1 MAPQPAG
8 LSMTG
13 APPRS
18 ATNFGLALVAM
29 GVGMALAYAVGH
41 GETFGLGHVV
51 GYLPLI
57 PCCGI
62 IVVIG
67 VAEWL
72 WPNLRAPSNGALS
85 RMGVGRPAPRPLN
98 PARACTR
105 ILGVVATFALLAFV
119 YWLFPEYS
127 GEFYAPYWQFL
138 RTVAPLAALMPFYL
152 LWADTR
158 IAESHD
164 EYHAFGALV
173 LGGWDTAD
181 WTLIHRH
188 LLGWTVKGFF
198 LPLMT
203 VYLSREIKSLN
214 DAIGNFGDGHALMPV
229 YQVFYHVSYTL
240 DLLFCVV
247 GYSAAIR
254 LFDAQIRSVE
264 PTVAGWLVALICYQ
278 PFYSVI
284 GRFYLQYDDATFWD
298 NWLQGW
304 PAMRLVWAVLIIALT
319 LIYSLCTVSFGL
331 RFSNL
336 TNRGIITSGPY
347 RFTKHPA
354 YFAKNLSWWL
364 ISVPFVSELGWTA
377 VVRNCLLLALL
388 NTVYYARARTEE
400 RHLSADPTYVA
411 YALWINEHGLLRHV
425 TRMLPFTRY
434 SAPAAQVAATNQGSG
449 RPRS

>member
-1 MAPQPAG
+1 MSTYDG
-8 LSMTG
+8 
-13 APPRS
+13 PPKS
-18 ATNFGLALVAM
+18 ATHFGLALMAM
-29 GVGMALAYAVGH
+29 CVGLTLAYAVGH
-41 GETFGLGHVV
+41 GQTFGLNHVV
-51 GYLPLI
+51 GYMPLI

-62 IVVIG
+62 IIVIG

-72 WPNLRAPSNGALS
+72 RPNLRAPSNGASS
-85 RMGVGRPAPRPLN
+85 RSAVGYPAQRPLN
-98 PARACTR
+98 LARACTR
-105 ILGVVATFALLAFV
+105 ILGLAATFALLAFV

-127 GEFYAPYWQFL
+127 GDFYAPYWLFL

-152 LWADTR
+152 LWADVH
-158 IAESHD
+158 IAEPHD
-164 EYHAFGALV
+164 EYHAFGALL
-173 LGGWDTAD
+173 LGGWNTAD
-181 WTLIHRH
+181 WNLIRRH

-203 VYLSREIKSLN
+203 VYLSGEIKSLN
-214 DAIGNFGDGHALMPV
+214 DAVGNFGDGRALMPV

-254 LFDAQIRSVE
+254 LFDAHIRSVE

-298 NWLQGW
+298 NWLQDW
-304 PAMRLVWAVLIIALT
+304 PAVRVVWAAVVIALT

-336 TNRGIITSGPY
+336 THRGIITSGPY

-354 YFAKNLSWWL
+354 YLAKNLSWWL
-364 ISVPFVSELGWTA
+364 ISVPFVSELGSTA
-377 VVRNCLLLALL
+377 VVRNCLLLGLL

-411 YALWINEHGLLRHV
+411 YALWINEHGLLRNV
-425 TRMLPFTRY
+425 TRMLPFARY
-434 SAPAAQVAATNQGSG
+434 VAPAVQGAARTK
-449 RPRS
+449 PH

>member
-1 MAPQPAG
+1 MTAG
-8 LSMTG
+8 
-13 APPRS
+13 PPKS
-18 ATNFGLALVAM
+18 ATHFGLALLAM
-29 GVGMALAYAVGH
+29 CVGMALAYGIAR
-41 GETFGLGHVV
+41 GESFGLSHVV
-51 GYLPLI
+51 RYMPLI

-62 IVVIG
+62 IIVIG
-67 VAEWL
+67 VTEWL
-72 WPNLRAPSNGALS
+72 WPNLRASSNSAWS
-85 RMGVGRPAPRPLN
+85 RTARRPLN
-98 PARACTR
+98 LARACTR
-105 ILGVVATFALLAFV
+105 IFGAVATFAVLALA

-138 RTVAPLAALMPFYL
+138 RTVAPLAALLPFYF

-158 IAESHD
+158 IDEPHD
-164 EYHAFGALV
+164 EYHAFGALL
-173 LGGWDTAD
+173 LGGSDTAD
-181 WTLIHRH
+181 WTLIRRH
-188 LLGWTVKGFF
+188 LLGWTVKAFF

-203 VYLSREIKSLN
+203 VYLSGEIKSLN
-214 DAIGNFGDGHALMPV
+214 DAIGDFDGHALMPV
-229 YQVFYHVSYTL
+229 YQVFYHLSYTV

-264 PTVAGWLVALICYQ
+264 PTVAGWLVALMCYQ

-298 NWLQGW
+298 NWLQDW
-304 PAMRLVWAVLIIALT
+304 PEVRVLWAVVIIGLT
-319 LIYSLCTVSFGL
+319 LTYSLCTVSFGL

-377 VVRNCLLLALL
+377 VVRNCLLLGLL

-411 YALWINEHGLLRHV
+411 YALWINEHGLFKHV
-425 TRMLPFTRY
+425 TRMLPFARY
-434 SAPAAQVAATNQGSG
+434 VAPA
-449 RPRS
+449 RK